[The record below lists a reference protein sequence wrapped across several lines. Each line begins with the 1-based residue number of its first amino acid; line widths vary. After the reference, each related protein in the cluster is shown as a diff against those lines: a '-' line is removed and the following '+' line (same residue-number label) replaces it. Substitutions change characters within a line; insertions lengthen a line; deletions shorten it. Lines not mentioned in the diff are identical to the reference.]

1 MQNKFHSKFLKI
13 LQEAPELD
21 FDPDSERDAAEA
33 SLDDDVSMDEY
44 DVDMEP
50 DPTSI
55 DEVGDAV
62 ARQNQQQATM
72 IDTWSSK
79 IDEFLDYLNGDQGN
93 SILGT
98 LSKAAD
104 ETVIG
109 KLKNQSTKIG
119 NIASDLAALQQSFL
133 TAKKSQ

>member
-21 FDPDSERDAAEA
+21 FDPDLERDAAEA

-119 NIASDLAALQQSFL
+119 NIASDLAALQQAFL